1 MGGVAVEGSKEIV
14 DGYSGAKT
22 FIRLS
27 RILFCTSYIEKY
39 WCAYVLLLLFFYIFI
54 CICIHKNFTPKK
66 QKKNYIVVYIKNA
79 KNEF

>member
-39 WCAYVLLLLFFYIFI
+39 WCAYVLLLLFFDILIFNI
-54 CICIHKNFTPKK
+54 
-66 QKKNYIVVYIKNA
+66 YSVVYIKNA